1 MSALRIT
8 ILQGAFFPVPPLRGG
23 AVEKLWHRL
32 AIEFARRGEVVTQ
45 VSRAVPELPASGEL
59 EGVRHLRVPG
69 RDQPASGL
77 ALKWADLL
85 YTRRALRA
93 APDGDILVTNTFWAP
108 ILASGR
114 HGRIHV
120 SVERMPKGQMRLYHR
135 ASRLRA
141 NSSAVAAAIRAELPR
156 VGERLV
162 VIPNPLPAAPSRAP
176 DPARRTKRFLF
187 VGRLHP
193 EKGVALLLAAFAA
206 AKAGGALAGWTL
218 ELVGPAEIGRGGG
231 GEAWLRDLLTRHASP
246 DTTWSGPIYDP
257 ETLAARYESATVFVY
272 PSLAEKGESFGLAPL
287 EAMAWGCIPLV
298 SDLACFR
305 DFIRPGE
312 NGLVFDHRAPA
323 PVAALARA
331 LVAASALD
339 PAPLSAAALAVRESH
354 SPARIATEFIAD
366 FHRLSPAAP

>member
-8 ILQGAFFPVPPLRGG
+8 ILQGAFFPVPPVRGG

-32 AIEFARRGEVVTQ
+32 AIEFARAGHVVTQ
-45 VSRAVPELPASGEL
+45 VSRAVPELPAAGEL
-59 EGVRHLRVPG
+59 EGVGHRRVPG

-108 ILASGR
+108 ILASRR
-114 HGRIHV
+114 HGRVHV
-120 SVERMPKGQMRLYHR
+120 SVERMPRGQMRLYGR
-135 ASRLRA
+135 AARLRA
-141 NSSAVAAAIRAELPR
+141 NSSAVAAAIRAELPG

-162 VIPNPLPAAPSRAP
+162 VIPNPLPAAPARPP
-176 DPARRTKRFLF
+176 DPARRRRRFLF

-206 AKAGGALAGWTL
+206 AKSGGALADWTL
-218 ELVGPAEIGRGGG
+218 ELVGPAEVGRGGG
-231 GEAWLRDLLTRHASP
+231 GEAWLRDLLARHARPEAS
-246 DTTWSGPIYDP
+246 WSGPVYDP
-257 ETLAARYESATVFVY
+257 ETLAARYESAAVFVY

-287 EAMAWGCIPLV
+287 EAMAWGCVPLV

-305 DFIRPGE
+305 DFIRSGE
-312 NGLVFDHRAPA
+312 NGLVFDHRAA
-323 PVAALARA
+323 DPVAALARA
-331 LVAASALD
+331 LAEAAARD
-339 PAPLSAAALAVRESH
+339 PAPLSSAALRVRESH
-354 SPARIATEFIAD
+354 SPARIAAEFLAD
-366 FHRLSPAAP
+366 FRRLVPAAP

>member
-8 ILQGAFFPVPPLRGG
+8 ILQGAFFPGPPVRGG

-32 AIEFARRGEVVTQ
+32 AIEFARAGHAVTQ
-45 VSRAVPELPASGEL
+45 VSRAVPELPADGEL

-93 APDGDILVTNTFWAP
+93 APDGDILVTNTFWSP
-108 ILASGR
+108 ILGSSR

-120 SVERMPKGQMRLYHR
+120 SVERMPRGQMRLYRR
-135 ASRLRA
+135 AARLRA
-141 NSSAVAAAIRAELPR
+141 NSAAVAAAIRSELPR

-162 VIPNPLPAAPSRAP
+162 VIPNPLPAAPDRPP
-176 DPARRTKRFLF
+176 DPTRRRRRFLF

-193 EKGVALLLAAFAA
+193 EKGIALLLAAFAS
-206 AKAGGALAGWTL
+206 AKSGGALAGWTL
-218 ELVGPAEIGRGGG
+218 ELVGPADVGRGGG
-231 GEAWLRDLLTRHASP
+231 GEAWLRELLRRHAHPEVS
-246 DTTWSGPIYDP
+246 WNGPVYDP
-257 ETLAARYESATVFVY
+257 GILSARYESATVFVY

-287 EAMAWGCIPLV
+287 EAMAWGCVPLV
-298 SDLACFR
+298 SDLACFK

-312 NGLVFDHRAPA
+312 NGLVFDHRAQD
-323 PVAALARA
+323 PVASLARS
-331 LVAASALD
+331 LASATLESG
-339 PAPLSAAALAVRESH
+339 PLSSAALRVRDTH
-354 SPARIATEFIAD
+354 SPARIAAD
-366 FHRLSPAAP
+366 FLADFRRLVPVATA